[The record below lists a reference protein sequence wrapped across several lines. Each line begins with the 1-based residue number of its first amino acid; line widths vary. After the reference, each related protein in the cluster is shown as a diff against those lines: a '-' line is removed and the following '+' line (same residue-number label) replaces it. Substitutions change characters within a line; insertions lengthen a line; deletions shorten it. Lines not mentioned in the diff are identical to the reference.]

1 MEKPRE
7 ILEKTAITLEK
18 YRKNKTLIP
27 PADLAGKYKVPFEK
41 LKNQLKT
48 ELEAYLK
55 AQILEGLPVAKDDY
69 GWLEEFTQAMS
80 RIISES
86 EIGKRVGRA
95 ALKEFDLEQVKQ
107 LAEELSIRVY
117 NEAWVPYFQR
127 HTCLYMTEGCLAEE
141 NPQRPRIYN
150 SLVDRFWDDKKEEWI
165 KGGL

>member
-18 YRKNKTLIP
+18 YKKNKTLIP
-27 PADLAGKYKVPFEK
+27 PADLAGNYKVPFEK
-41 LKNQLKT
+41 LQNQLKE
-48 ELEAYLK
+48 ELNQYLIAYI
-55 AQILEGLPVAKDDY
+55 ADGLTYCQDDLGY
-69 GWLEEFTQAMS
+69 FQEFTEAIN

-95 ALKEFDLEQVKQ
+95 ALKEFDLEQVTRI
-107 LAEELSIRVY
+107 AEELRIRVY
-117 NEAWVPYFQR
+117 EEAWVPYFQR
-127 HTCLYMTEGCLAEE
+127 HICLYLTEGCLAEG

-150 SLVDRFWDDKKEEWI
+150 SLVDRFWDEEKEEWI